1 TYQDSGTGASDVDTI
16 KATHSSAAIGV
27 SGDFSKASSGI
38 EVIEGIAGGNNS
50 VRGDGNGN
58 TLDFSG
64 MTVTDAKLDG
74 AGGNDTIIG
83 TAGDDVI
90 V

>member
-1 TYQDSGTGASDVDTI
+1 
-16 KATHSSAAIGV
+16 
-27 SGDFSKASSGI
+27 
-38 EVIEGIAGGNNS
+38 
-50 VRGDGNGN
+50 GNGN

-90 V
+90 VGGDGNDTLDGGEGSDTYEFGLYDDFDTYQDSGTGASDVD